1 MRSAGLLA
9 LVTAMLALVHCAKPF
24 FDPEGSQVGEPAEQS
39 GVVVPF
45 GQVVGDDVVG
55 GFESFAFSLG
65 GGASVDIGG
74 GQLDM
79 PEDFADAG
87 QRHACLGE
95 VHGEGYLYS
104 ILRSARSELVSVGGS
119 RE

>member
-1 MRSAGLLA
+1 MRSSGL
-9 LVTAMLALVHCAKPF
+9 VVVVSAMLALDRCAYPVL
-24 FDPEGSQVGEPAEQS
+24 DAEGSQVGEPAEQS

-79 PEDFADAG
+79 PEDVADVG
-87 QRHACLGE
+87 QRHACLVE
-95 VHGEGYLYS
+95 VHGVGYLYL
-104 ILRSARSELVSVGGS
+104 IL
-119 RE
+119 

>member
-1 MRSAGLLA
+1 MNSAGLCAALA
-9 LVTAMLALVHCAKPF
+9 RWPGGGRIGGRALRITLFEA
-24 FDPEGSQVGEPAEQS
+24 DGSQSGEPAEQS

-65 GGASVDIGG
+65 GGASVDVGG

-79 PEDFADAG
+79 PEDVADVG
-87 QRHACLGE
+87 QRHACLVE
-95 VHGEGYLYS
+95 
-104 ILRSARSELVSVGGS
+104 
-119 RE
+119 